1 MKKEENKDSSS
12 KMMMMTRL
20 QILVQNLTVGLLP
33 AKKLNVILKIN
44 IEKIQ
49 DLKAKKKQ
57 QQDWDK
63 YTKSQKSSITN
74 IDEKIAKNIADEVL
88 RNYPNMSKIHSNVS
102 IRKLLE
108 A

>member
-44 IEKIQ
+44 IEKI
-49 DLKAKKKQ
+49 
-57 QQDWDK
+57 
-63 YTKSQKSSITN
+63 
-74 IDEKIAKNIADEVL
+74 
-88 RNYPNMSKIHSNVS
+88 
-102 IRKLLE
+102 
-108 A
+108 